1 MAEQQGAFRLLTR
14 ADFDGVVCA
23 VLLRACGLVREIEF
37 VDARAMQHGE
47 VSVTARDITANLPF
61 VPGVHLAFDHH
72 SSEMVRVR
80 GRTEDRFVNDPAAP
94 SCAQV
99 IFERFGGA
107 AAFPSVS
114 SALMRAVNRAD
125 SARFTREEVLDPSG
139 YALLNFLLDG
149 RTGLS
154 RFRLFRVSNE
164 ELLRQMVEALPTHSA
179 AELLLLPDVSERVRV
194 YFEQEQYFRAQLA
207 RCTQLHGRVGVI
219 DLRGESSIFAGN
231 RFMVYALNPQ
241 ITLSMQCLPVAEG
254 AAVQFAIGRSIFNRE
269 SGLDVGELCL
279 EYGGGGHAAAG
290 SCQTLLANAER
301 VKGELLDRM
310 RREA

>member
-1 MAEQQGAFRLLTR
+1 MTERQGTFRLLTR

-23 VLLRACGLVREIEF
+23 LLLRAQGLVGDIEF
-37 VDARAMQHGE
+37 VDPRRMQHGE
-47 VSVTARDITANLPF
+47 FPVTDRDITANLPF

-99 IFERFGGA
+99 IYDRFGGA
-107 AAFPSVS
+107 AAFPTVRSE
-114 SALMRAVNRAD
+114 LMRAVNRAD
-125 SARFTREEVLDPSG
+125 SARFSREEVLEPSG

-154 RFRLFRVSNE
+154 RFRMFRLSND
-164 ELLRQMVEALPTHSA
+164 ELLLQMVEALPTLTA
-179 AELLLLPDVSERVRV
+179 AEVLLLPDVSERVRL
-194 YFEQEQYFRAQLA
+194 YFEQEPYFRAQLL
-207 RCTQLHGRVGVI
+207 RCTQVYGRVGVT
-219 DLRGESSIFAGN
+219 DLRGESPIFAGN

-241 ITLSMQCLPVAEG
+241 VTLSMQCLPVAEG

-269 SGLDVGELCL
+269 SGLDIGELCL

-290 SCQTLLANAER
+290 TCQTLLADAER